1 MKSNVT
7 VRTVAEWYRI
17 VKSYVEKNS
26 NANFAHRIW
35 NTLNERHPESGIS
48 FVSVFGEKKWEHAS
62 RYILRLYANAN
73 EDNTILQFK
82 IDADKKGNLKL
93 SDSVLI
99 DEVGAETLRL
109 TIDGTDI
116 LPSVEENKC
125 TQMRVPTSDEN
136 PELEKNKQTAL
147 RLREQIRKKVCYLAR
162 RADYV
167 GEFLLDTLRYDD
179 DIRAIDEDASRNTYI
194 RVDNACR
201 LIDFDFGNVTMTLVQ
216 REREN
221 CDEPYWRVSPNI
233 EVYNEK
239 NHQIVVMNIGE

>member
-26 NANFAHRIW
+26 TANFAHRIW
-35 NTLNERHPESGIS
+35 NTLNERHPESGVS
-48 FVSVFGEKKWEHAS
+48 FTSVFEEKKWEHAS

-73 EDNTILQFK
+73 EENTILQFK

-99 DEVGAETLRL
+99 DEVGVETLRL
-109 TIDGTDI
+109 TMEWTDI
-116 LPSVEENKC
+116 FPSVEEDKC

-136 PELEKNKQTAL
+136 PELETAL

-162 RADYV
+162 SADYV

-194 RVDNACR
+194 RVDNANS
-201 LIDFDFGNVTMTLVQ
+201 LIDFDFGNITMTLVQ

-233 EVYNEK
+233 EVYDEK
-239 NHQIVVMNIGE
+239 PCRIRVMNIGE

>member
-35 NTLNERHPESGIS
+35 NTLNERHPKSGVS
-48 FVSVFGEKKWEHAS
+48 FTSVFEEKKWEHAS

-73 EDNTILQFK
+73 EENTILQFN

-99 DEVGAETLRL
+99 DEVGVETLRL
-109 TIDGTDI
+109 TMEWADI
-116 LPSVEENKC
+116 LPSVEEDKC

-136 PELEKNKQTAL
+136 PELEKNKPTAL
-147 RLREQIRKKVCYLAR
+147 RLREIIRKKVCYLAR
-162 RADYV
+162 SCDDV
-167 GEFLLDTLRYDD
+167 GKFLLDTLRYDE
-179 DIRAIDEDASRNTYI
+179 DIQSIDEDASLDAHVRVYNTS
-194 RVDNACR
+194 RV
-201 LIDFDFGNVTMTLVQ
+201 IDFDFGNITMALVQ

-221 CDEPYWRVSPNI
+221 CDEPYWRVSPTVDVYDKKTGWIGVINI
-233 EVYNEK
+233 DE
-239 NHQIVVMNIGE
+239 